1 MFLPLKD
8 INPSRAFPFV
18 NYLLIA
24 ANVLGYVV
32 ESLAIRQSGA
42 AAILAGYGVVPTR
55 LLADPPGEALTLLS
69 SMFMHGDLTHLLGNM
84 LLLHIFGDNV
94 EDSLGHGRYLCFYLL
109 GGLGAVLGHV
119 ATGIDSPRALVGAS
133 GAIAAVLGAYMVLYP
148 RAPIF
153 GLLVIFPLMLPAWA
167 VMGQWFLI
175 NLLAGVQSLGLPS
188 MGGVAFFAHV
198 GGFVTG
204 LLGVRLFVGERAHRQ
219 SLQWS
224 GWRPPPRRAGSRS
237 RYEAWRGD

>member
-24 ANVLGYVV
+24 ANIIGYVI

-42 AAILAGYGVVPTR
+42 TAIIAGYGVVPTR
-55 LLADPPGEALTLLS
+55 LVADPLGEGFTLLL
-69 SMFMHGDLTHLLGNM
+69 SMFMHGDLGHLAGN
-84 LLLHIFGDNV
+84 LLFLHIFGDNV
-94 EDSLGHGRYLCFYLL
+94 EDSLGHGRYLGFYLL
-109 GGLGAVLGHV
+109 GGLGAALGHV

-133 GAIAAVLGAYMVLYP
+133 GAIAAVLAAYMVLYP

-167 VMGQWFLI
+167 VMSLWYAL
-175 NLLAGVQSLGLPS
+175 NLVSGIQSLGLPA

-198 GGFVTG
+198 GGFVFG
-204 LLGVRLFVGERAHRQ
+204 LVGVLLFARRRPVPSR
-219 SLQWS
+219 
-224 GWRPPPRRAGSRS
+224 GW
-237 RYEAWRGD
+237 